1 MGDERPTDALQ
12 PAAKKRAGGARDRD
26 DLDDDAPSV
35 DPGTWVADTSAT
47 RERRKVHVRRGAGVA
62 ATQASQGEQAALTN
76 PFAGIALSVP
86 EGATANQ
93 QPPEQTQA
101 PAPADVVSAPADAG
115 TIAAEGEPAAEAK
128 PANTTAEAE
137 EPPVASTSAGGAT
150 TTRTPSI
157 FGGSAGTTSGF
168 ASLAAG
174 GASFGGFGGGAIVGG
189 STTGGL
195 FGGSTSGGLFGQGVL
210 GGGSLFGSAIG
221 TGGFGGGF
229 SFPKLE
235 TTGASLAQRLF
246 GAAGTGGGAE
256 EGGEGE
262 EGGEPFEPAEDPS
275 IKPVVQLPAVQ
286 KVTGEENEDTTYAE
300 QGKLYEYDSV
310 ASKWLERGNGE
321 LRLNVSKDGS
331 WSRMLMRQSGNL
343 HLKLNARVTATMP
356 VQRMQGANGVTF
368 SCVNTAA
375 ATDASQ
381 QQAGPAD
388 AKAEGDEAA
397 GGSGKAGADLS
408 RTWAFRTKGEDKVL
422 ALLAALERAKQ
433 QHCKRQDMKEES
445 GKDGQDAMKSDEE
458 NEEEEEEEEEDCNE
472 EDAANEV

>member
-1 MGDERPTDALQ
+1 MGDERPSDALQ

-26 DLDDDAPSV
+26 DLDDDTPSV
-35 DPGTWVADTSAT
+35 DPGSWIADASAT

-62 ATQASQGEQAALTN
+62 ATQATQGEQAASAN
-76 PFAGIALSVP
+76 PFAGIALSLSAA
-86 EGATANQ
+86 ATANQ
-93 QPPEQTQA
+93 PPPEQAQA
-101 PAPADVVSAPADAG
+101 PTPAEVASAPADADKE
-115 TIAAEGEPAAEAK
+115 AAEGVQAAEVKA
-128 PANTTAEAE
+128 ADTTAEGGE
-137 EPPVASTSAGGAT
+137 HPVASTSAPCAT
-150 TTRTPSI
+150 TTPTPSI

-174 GASFGGFGGGAIVGG
+174 GTSFGGFGGGAIAGG

-195 FGGSTSGGLFGQGVL
+195 FGSSTSGGIFGQGIL
-210 GGGSLFGSAIG
+210 GGGSLFGSTTG

-235 TTGASLAQRLF
+235 TAGASLGQRLF
-246 GAAGTGGGAE
+246 GGTGGGAE

-262 EGGEPFEPAEDPS
+262 EGAEPFEPSEDPS
-275 IKPVVQLPAVQ
+275 IKPVVQLPPIQ
-286 KVTGEENEDTTYAE
+286 KVTGEENEDTIYAE
-300 QGKLYEYDSV
+300 QGKLYEYDSA

-321 LRLNVSKDGS
+321 LRVNVSKDGS

-381 QQAGPAD
+381 QQAAPAD

-397 GGSGKAGADLS
+397 GGSSKAGVDLS
-408 RTWAFRTKGEDKVL
+408 RTWAFRTKGEEKVL

-433 QHCKRQDMKEES
+433 MHCKRQDMTGS
-445 GKDGQDAMKSDEE
+445 GKGGEEDMKSDG
-458 NEEEEEEEEEDCNE
+458 EEEEEEQDGDDEE

>member
-1 MGDERPTDALQ
+1 MGDERPSDAMQ

-47 RERRKVHVRRGAGVA
+47 RERRKVHVRRGAGVT
-62 ATQASQGEQAALTN
+62 ATQVSQGEQAALTN

-86 EGATANQ
+86 AGATANQ
-93 QPPEQTQA
+93 QAPEQTQA
-101 PAPADVVSAPADAG
+101 PMPAEVTSAPADADN
-115 TIAAEGEPAAEAK
+115 TAAEGEPAAEA
-128 PANTTAEAE
+128 E
-137 EPPVASTSAGGAT
+137 EPQVASTSAGGAVAM
-150 TTRTPSI
+150 RIPSI

-174 GASFGGFGGGAIVGG
+174 GASFGGFGGGAIAGG
-189 STTGGL
+189 TTTGGL
-195 FGGSTSGGLFGQGVL
+195 FGGSTSGSIFGQGAL
-210 GGGSLFGSAIG
+210 GAGSLFGSTSG

-235 TTGASLAQRLF
+235 TTGASLGQRLF
-246 GAAGTGGGAE
+246 GAASTGGGAE

-275 IKPVVQLPAVQ
+275 IKPVVQLPPVQ
-286 KVTGEENEDTTYAE
+286 KVTGEENEVTMFAE
-300 QGKLYEYDSV
+300 QGKLYEYDSA

-343 HLKLNARVTATMP
+343 HLKLNARVTAAMP

-381 QQAGPAD
+381 QQAAPAD
-388 AKAEGDEAA
+388 AKAEGDEAV
-397 GGSGKAGADLS
+397 GGSGSGKAGADLS
-408 RTWAFRTKGEDKVL
+408 RTWAFRTKGEEKVL

-433 QHCKRQDMKEES
+433 QHCKRQDVKEGS
-445 GKDGQDAMKSDEE
+445 GNDGQDALKSDAE
-458 NEEEEEEEEEDCNE
+458 NEDDDEEEDEDEDGNE
-472 EDAANEV
+472 EGDAANEV